1 MLDRFKEYRDL
12 ASKSGYD
19 NSLTEDLFR
28 YDEESLE
35 KDRQL
40 ISLFMV
46 KAKLVLQDLSDI
58 ETNNQEMKRIY
69 HQQVNENKRADG
81 ESKQF
86 LWQHRV

>member
-35 KDRQL
+35 KDR
-40 ISLFMV
+40 
-46 KAKLVLQDLSDI
+46 
-58 ETNNQEMKRIY
+58 
-69 HQQVNENKRADG
+69 
-81 ESKQF
+81 
-86 LWQHRV
+86 